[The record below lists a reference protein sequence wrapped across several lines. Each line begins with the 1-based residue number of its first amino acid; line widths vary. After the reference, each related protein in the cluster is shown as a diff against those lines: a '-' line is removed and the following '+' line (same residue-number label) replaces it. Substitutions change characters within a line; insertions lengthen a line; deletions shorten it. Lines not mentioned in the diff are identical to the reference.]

1 MPVTAFTSRVKNAGK
16 RRDECGDRG
25 VEEKKKLPPP
35 SYIICCTADWCMFVP
50 RWEIFT
56 SEYIFQWDKHASTS
70 TRTTN
75 TGTFGIR
82 SMRAPRILYT
92 YMPSWSR
99 DTYMNAQKV
108 HVCKK
113 KKKKKTTTMQKSR
126 WKQKKLLTNSFV
138 FQSMRGAEL
147 CMQKNRNAKK
157 QNHTM
162 QYPWSLRSVCKTI
175 NYCQQISTSI
185 ETAFMH

>member
-1 MPVTAFTSRVKNAGK
+1 
-16 RRDECGDRG
+16 
-25 VEEKKKLPPP
+25 
-35 SYIICCTADWCMFVP
+35 MFVP

-113 KKKKKTTTMQKSR
+113 KKKKTTTMQKSR
-126 WKQKKLLTNSFV
+126 RKQKKLLTNSFV

>member
-1 MPVTAFTSRVKNAGK
+1 MYVCPQMRNIYS
-16 RRDECGDRG
+16 
-25 VEEKKKLPPP
+25 
-35 SYIICCTADWCMFVP
+35 
-50 RWEIFT
+50 
-56 SEYIFQWDKHASTS
+56 STCLRIQS
-70 TRTTN
+70 TFFNETN
-75 TGTFGIR
+75 TLQQALEPQTQTHSVSEAFVLPVYCTLTRHPG
-82 SMRAPRILYT
+82 AKT
-92 YMPSWSR
+92 YVWS
-99 DTYMNAQKV
+99 QKKV

-113 KKKKKTTTMQKSR
+113 NPKKTTTMQKSKR
-126 WKQKKLLTNSFV
+126 KQKKLLTNRFV

-147 CMQKNRNAKK
+147 CMQKTRNAKK

>member
-25 VEEKKKLPPP
+25 VEEKKLPPP
-35 SYIICCTADWCMFVP
+35 SYIICCTADWYMFVP

-56 SEYIFQWDKHASTS
+56 SEYIFQWDKRFNKHSNHKHRHIWYQEHACSPCTVHLHA
-70 TRTTN
+70 
-75 TGTFGIR
+75 ILE
-82 SMRAPRILYT
+82 PRHIYEPPKSAC
-92 YMPSWSR
+92 M
-99 DTYMNAQKV
+99 Q
-108 HVCKK
+108 KK
-113 KKKKKTTTMQKSR
+113 KKKDHNNAKEQTKTK
-126 WKQKKLLTNSFV
+126 KKLLTNSFV

>member
-16 RRDECGDRG
+16 QRDECGDRG
-25 VEEKKKLPPP
+25 VEEKKKKLPPP

-113 KKKKKTTTMQKSR
+113 KKKKRPQQCKRADENKKSCSQTALSFNQWEVQNYACKKTEMLKS
-126 WKQKKLLTNSFV
+126 KIT
-138 FQSMRGAEL
+138 L
-147 CMQKNRNAKK
+147 CNIPG
-157 QNHTM
+157 H
-162 QYPWSLRSVCKTI
+162 
-175 NYCQQISTSI
+175 
-185 ETAFMH
+185 

>member
-25 VEEKKKLPPP
+25 VEGKKKA
-35 SYIICCTADWCMFVP
+35 SSTIIYNLLHGWLMYVCPQMRNIYFRVH
-50 RWEIFT
+50 F
-56 SEYIFQWDKHASTS
+56 
-70 TRTTN
+70 
-75 TGTFGIR
+75 
-82 SMRAPRILYT
+82 SMRQTRFNKHSNHKHRHIWYQEHACSPYTVHLHAILEPRHIYERPKSAC
-92 YMPSWSR
+92 M
-99 DTYMNAQKV
+99 Q
-108 HVCKK
+108 K

-126 WKQKKLLTNSFV
+126 RKQKKLLTNSFV

-185 ETAFMH
+185 ETSFMH